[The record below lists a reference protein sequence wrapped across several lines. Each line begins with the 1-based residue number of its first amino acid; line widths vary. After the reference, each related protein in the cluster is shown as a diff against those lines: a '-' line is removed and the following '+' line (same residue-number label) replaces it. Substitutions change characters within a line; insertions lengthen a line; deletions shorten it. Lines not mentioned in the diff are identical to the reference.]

1 MHEHCRVCAE
11 VCRRCEAACNE
22 LLATLGRGA

>member
-11 VCRRCEAACNE
+11 ECRRCEAACTE
-22 LLATLGRGA
+22 LLDAMK

>member
-11 VCRRCEAACNE
+11 VCRRCEQACAV
-22 LLATLGRGA
+22 LLESL